1 VTDQAGHAGAPA
13 VETKGLTKIYTD
25 FFWQPKVLA
34 VDKLDL
40 TVERGEVFG
49 LLGPNGSGKTTT
61 VKMLL
66 GLLFP
71 TAGTARVLG
80 GDPRA
85 SRTRERVG
93 YLPEETYLYRF
104 LDADETLTFYGRLFG
119 IPRRELARRV
129 DALVERVGL
138 AGARRRKL
146 GEYSKGM
153 SRRLGLAQALVNE
166 PELVILDEPTSGLD
180 PIGAREVKDLVLELK
195 AQGRTVLLCSHL
207 MADIEEVCD
216 RIAILH
222 LGVLRRAGRVADLLA
237 HTDERSFRCRGLDE
251 AGAGEVAA
259 AVRARGE
266 LLSVDQP
273 RERMEDVFLD
283 VVGAKKPAGTGKDGG
298 QG

>member
-1 VTDQAGHAGAPA
+1 MTDAAPA
-13 VETKGLTKIYTD
+13 VQTHGLTKVYTD
-25 FFWQPKVLA
+25 FFWRPKVLA
-34 VDKLDL
+34 VDRLDL
-40 TVERGEVFG
+40 TVEHGEVFG

-71 TAGTARVLG
+71 TAGSARVLG
-80 GDPRA
+80 GEPRA
-85 SRTRERVG
+85 SATRARVG

-104 LDADETLTFYGRLFG
+104 LDADETLTFYGRLFD

-138 AGARRRKL
+138 AHARRRKL

-153 SRRLGLAQALVNE
+153 SRRLGIAQALVNE
-166 PELVILDEPTSGLD
+166 PDLIILDEPTSGLD

-195 AQGRTVLLCSHL
+195 TRGRTVLLCSHL

-222 LGVLRRAGRVADLLA
+222 LGVLQRAGRVADLLA
-237 HTDERSFRCRGLDE
+237 HTDERSFRCRGLSDE
-251 AGAGEVAA
+251 AAGEVAA

-266 LLSVDQP
+266 LLSVEHP
-273 RERMEDVFLD
+273 RERMEDVFLE
-283 VVGAKKPAGTGKDGG
+283 VVKARPQAAPPAAEPREER
-298 QG
+298 